1 MVTSYTAVDHTLF
14 PPSTVDWS
22 NGQLSESHPLLF
34 IISYLVVTWKER
46 NGTELALPTIY
57 FNKILFYF
65 KNFFFL
71 KKRTLNR
78 TPNIL
83 NLGNVNKSKNIY
95 VNYVGS
101 QINRAFSNELIK
113 CTHKDWEVR
122 A

>member
-22 NGQLSESHPLLF
+22 NGQLLF

-46 NGTELALPTIY
+46 NGTELALLTIY

-65 KNFFFL
+65 KTL
-71 KKRTLNR
+71 KKKKRTLNR

-95 VNYVGS
+95 MNYVGS
-101 QINRAFSNELIK
+101 QIFRAFSNELIK